1 MKKDRKG
8 LIITLSIIAAIV
20 AILVI
25 IAILFFTTDL
35 LKSDQDRFFKYL
47 GKNVEILNEY
57 LKNPNSA
64 IEDTIKQNKYITKSD
79 INFDLVSSDTEI
91 ANQTV
96 PPRNFTIQYVAQ
108 SDPQNNMDSSQA
120 TIKFLT
126 KDLFTIKYAHNQNL
140 YALTSD
146 EVFRGGTY
154 LAVDNNNL
162 KELAKKFGQLDINNI
177 PNTINPFKLTDLL
190 NLSQEDIK
198 YLQET
203 YLEVINREI
212 SKEHYFQRKSET
224 IQIDN
229 NQIIAN
235 GYGISL
241 NGEEYKNF
249 KISFLNTVKQD
260 EKSLN
265 LLLEKIKLLNP
276 QSNLTIDTLKTNIE
290 NQITQISN
298 QISISGINGITIC
311 VYEKNGELVRTEIE
325 YEDNK
330 YIINYEKTGNSIRA
344 IISYE
349 FNNLTQNDNNNN
361 TDIQNTLTNQ
371 IDDEYI
377 QIEGT
382 QNNNTIVNDEQTNK
396 ETNNA
401 FAIKQIEIA
410 KEIKDTTVKSIIIVT
425 LEMGDNKTIKL
436 LLQNN
441 ANQDEEGM
449 NYNTV
454 VNINDSGITYF
465 TIKLNTSM
473 KPSND
478 VVVEQLT
485 NENSA
490 TINNFTPEYMANII
504 NSVKIRLRQLYEE
517 KMQIAKTVQQEEN
530 TSQGLTQVDQNAPEA
545 NTIMQDTNT
554 I

>member
-1 MKKDRKG
+1 M
-8 LIITLSIIAAIV
+8 
-20 AILVI
+20 
-25 IAILFFTTDL
+25 
-35 LKSDQDRFFKYL
+35 
-47 GKNVEILNEY
+47 
-57 LKNPNSA
+57 
-64 IEDTIKQNKYITKSD
+64 
-79 INFDLVSSDTEI
+79 
-91 ANQTV
+91 
-96 PPRNFTIQYVAQ
+96 
-108 SDPQNNMDSSQA
+108 
-120 TIKFLT
+120 
-126 KDLFTIKYAHNQNL
+126 
-140 YALTSD
+140 
-146 EVFRGGTY
+146 
-154 LAVDNNNL
+154 
-162 KELAKKFGQLDINNI
+162 
-177 PNTINPFKLTDLL
+177 
-190 NLSQEDIK
+190 
-198 YLQET
+198 
-203 YLEVINREI
+203 
-212 SKEHYFQRKSET
+212 
-224 IQIDN
+224 
-229 NQIIAN
+229 
-235 GYGISL
+235 
-241 NGEEYKNF
+241 
-249 KISFLNTVKQD
+249 
-260 EKSLN
+260 
-265 LLLEKIKLLNP
+265 
-276 QSNLTIDTLKTNIE
+276 
-290 NQITQISN
+290 
-298 QISISGINGITIC
+298 
-311 VYEKNGELVRTEIE
+311 
-325 YEDNK
+325 
-330 YIINYEKTGNSIRA
+330 
-344 IISYE
+344 
-349 FNNLTQNDNNNN
+349 N

-396 ETNNA
+396 QTNNA